1 MACKRA
7 LAHRANVNHLLPASR
22 HQCDIGAVPR
32 HAGMGLRMNLRSLTA
47 LVLLGGVIAG
57 CSRDHGDDAD
67 TPTPAPA
74 TLPGVYAGQFPC
86 SNCTGVGATLWLR
99 DDQRF
104 FFRQAFTGGEG
115 AVGTEMTYALGHWAW
130 DEHAAEV
137 VLRGA
142 GPERRLAVLDTD
154 RLRLRVASS
163 IEHVLTRDM
172 SDPAFKD
179 RLRLDGESTATK
191 DNVVTFTEC
200 LTGLPLR
207 VAEAGAFKELRR
219 QQRVM
224 NPHGKVALT
233 TVDAHLAHVSSG
245 EVLVVDRFL
254 TIKPGK
260 PCPSHDTGG

>member
-1 MACKRA
+1 
-7 LAHRANVNHLLPASR
+7 
-22 HQCDIGAVPR
+22 
-32 HAGMGLRMNLRSLTA
+32 MNLRSLTA
-47 LVLLGGVIAG
+47 LVLLGVVSAG
-57 CSRDHGDDAD
+57 CSRDHGDDVDA
-67 TPTPAPA
+67 TTPAPA

-86 SNCTGVGATLWLR
+86 SNCSGVGATLWLR
-99 DDQRF
+99 GDRRF
-104 FFRQAFTGGEG
+104 FFRQSFTGGEG
-115 AVGTEMTYALGHWAW
+115 AVGTEMTYALGHWTW
-130 DEHAAEV
+130 DEHTAEV
-137 VLRGA
+137 VLRGP

-154 RLRLRVASS
+154 RLRLRVASPV
-163 IEHVLTRDM
+163 EHVLARDA

-179 RLRLDGESTATK
+179 RVRLDGESASTK
-191 DNVVTFTEC
+191 DGVVTFTEC

-224 NPHGKVALT
+224 NPRGKVALT

-260 PCPSHDTGG
+260 PCPAHATGS